1 MPSFVQPA
9 EPDGGREEWGEGG
22 AKGRRGEEAEIE
34 GTSAVGAQKLCESLR
49 KVTWRTGTKR
59 QGYRLL
65 EEGRKEGGMEG
76 GKEGWRGGLLH
87 TEFSSSSSEC

>member
-9 EPDGGREEWGEGG
+9 EPDGGREEWGEEEGG
-22 AKGRRGEEAEIE
+22 KGRRGEEAEIE

-76 GKEGWRGGLLH
+76 GKAG
-87 TEFSSSSSEC
+87 